1 MAGADMPAAGGK
13 GRRISIY
20 IDMTPMVDVIIL
32 LLIFFFM
39 TSQFKEPAAVEIT
52 LPKPGAGEKFI
63 KVKESNVLTVR
74 VDDEGSVF
82 VVDTRN
88 RDGLEV
94 SLKEL
99 GEYIGARQT
108 ENKDL
113 ITIIDVSPRAEYSR
127 MVDVLDEF
135 KIASEITGV
144 KKVSLQLEEV
154 SSTAEAEALA
164 GTAAKPGG

>member
-1 MAGADMPAAGGK
+1 MAGADIPTGGGK
-13 GRRISIY
+13 ASRRVSIH

-39 TSQFKEPAAVEIT
+39 TSQFKEPAAVEVT
-52 LPKPGAGEKFI
+52 LPKPGVGEKFV

-74 VDDEGSVF
+74 VDEAGTVF

-88 RDGLEV
+88 RDGKEV
-94 SLKEL
+94 SLEEL

-108 ENKDL
+108 ENPEL
-113 ITIIDVSPRAEYSR
+113 ITIIDVSPKAQYSR
-127 MVDVLDEF
+127 MMDVLDEF
-135 KIASEITGV
+135 KMASEQTKV

-154 SSTAEAEALA
+154 SETAATAEA
-164 GTAAKPGG
+164 GG